1 MARDNWKEHSMHK
14 PRVRRPSAA
23 MIVAVIA
30 LVFAVTGTAMAVS
43 GLNHKQKKQVKK
55 IITKKVPG
63 LTVASAATAGK
74 ANNIYSAQVAA
85 NGTMLGSV
93 PTGATSKRLTNGIY
107 DVTMTHPYA
116 GCLISSNLAN
126 LGTVVSG
133 ETDVGGEPANPKQL
147 GVGTYNSAG
156 VQTDHTF
163 YVQMICP

>member
-1 MARDNWKEHSMHK
+1 MQK
-14 PRVRRPSAA
+14 PRPRRPSAA
-23 MIVAVIA
+23 LIVAVIA
-30 LVFAVTGTAMAVS
+30 LVFAVTGTAVAVV
-43 GLNHKQKKQVKK
+43 GLNGKEKKQVKK
-55 IITKKVPG
+55 IANKRIDKKAPG
-63 LTVASAATAGK
+63 LAVATAGK
-74 ANNIYSAQVAA
+74 ATNIYSAQVAG

-93 PTGATSKRLTNGIY
+93 PAGATSKRLTNGIY

-126 LGTVVSG
+126 TGTVVSG